1 MSTGIRLPLGWAVAA
16 AGVLF
21 DRWGMSPSTC
31 SIAGSVR
38 RRCQEVG
45 DLDILAPLPPA
56 AVRDELFA
64 AIDKTVIVKDAESRL
79 CFTAAEFDPFVE
91 VKSGHK
97 PYFKSLSVIAHLEAT
112 GEDGKPR
119 TFPIPVQVNRYT
131 KANRGWMELYKTG
144 PTEFGVWFLVKW
156 KERFGIPTHQK
167 ACIENHLR
175 DQGGSIVPV
184 ETEADCFRL
193 AGLTHF
199 PPQDREEI
207 ARRGMAGWSQEQRER
222 MS

>member
-1 MSTGIRLPLGWAVAA
+1 MSTGVRLPLAWAVSA

-21 DRWGMSPSTC
+21 ERWELSS
-31 SIAGSVR
+31 SAAAIVGSVR
-38 RRCQEVG
+38 RRCPEVG
-45 DLDILAPLPPA
+45 DLDIIAPLPPA
-56 AVRDELFA
+56 RKADELHA
-64 AIDKTVIVKDAESRL
+64 AIDRTIIVPDEARGLFAERA
-79 CFTAAEFDPFVE
+79 CPKFVE
-91 VKSGHK
+91 VKTGHK
-97 PYFKSLSVIAHLEAT
+97 PYFKSLSVIAHLEAE
-112 GEDGKPR
+112 GR
-119 TFPIPVQVNRYT
+119 TYPIPVQVSRFT
-131 KANRGWMELYKTG
+131 DENRGWMELYKTG
-144 PTEFGVWFLVKW
+144 PKEFGVWFLVKW

-184 ETEADCFRL
+184 ESEADCFRL

-207 ARRGMAGWSQEQRER
+207 ARRAMAGWSQEQRER

>member
-21 DRWGMSPSTC
+21 ERWGMHPSAC

-38 RRCQEVG
+38 RRCAEVG
-45 DLDILAPLPPA
+45 DLDLLAPLPPA
-56 AVRDELFA
+56 AMRDELYE
-64 AIDKTVIVKDAESRL
+64 AIDRTVIVPDA
-79 CFTAAEFDPFVE
+79 AAKLFREGPDPFVE
-91 VKSGHK
+91 VKTGHK
-97 PYFKSLSVIAHLEAT
+97 PHFKTLSVIAHLEAT
-112 GEDGKPR
+112 GEDGQPR
-119 TFPIPVQVNRYT
+119 SYPIPVQVNRFT
-131 KANRGWMELYKTG
+131 RENRGWMELYKTG
-144 PTEFGVWFLVKW
+144 PRDFGVWFLVKW

-184 ETEADCFRL
+184 ATEADCFRL

-199 PPQDREEI
+199 PPQEREEI